1 MPKELGSMYNL
12 QYLSIQNFEEKSGR
26 INGKLPKWEDLVYL
40 REIYLDYNGLT
51 GTIPEKFLRHSNVTN
66 KDCYWG
72 FDQNSLEGILPSELK
87 KFEKLKIDLRGNQIS
102 EVSKD
107 LCRMKKWMNGNV
119 EQFGCDAILCPVG
132 TYDLAGRQESKDG
145 PCKAC
150 DYGDDG
156 TPFMG
161 STECVDAKGAQ
172 FQPDEQQILVKFA
185 LNTGLDK
192 WKKDGGWADDLAS
205 VTSVDETVDLLLDYC
220 TWHGVECNA
229 ANEIEKLRLPKNG
242 LKGKV
247 TKDIFHL
254 NSLRELDLSGND
266 IHLDSDGGFG
276 FLGQAKSLEKVY
288 LDQTPIESWEGI
300 GEATNLKELTLDDTS
315 LEGPLPDELFQ
326 LTKLEVLSCQFC
338 GITGTLSKAIGELS
352 SLQYLNLY
360 GNLLTGKI
368 HSEIGSLSSLLT
380 LDLSENLLKGT
391 IPAQINKLKNLE
403 EFSVHQASAP
413 DEGLSGPL
421 PAFDRLPNIKKLRLD
436 ENRLTGSIPDNF
448 LAGISDKSAKLEI
461 GLGFNLITGTVPAS
475 LAAFDKV
482 NIELIGNQIESID
495 PSLCRKSS
503 WQEGEI
509 AKLDTDVACNAI
521 LCPTGTYNVYGMASK
536 TLSSCYDCPG
546 ASFMGTTSCTAEDE
560 SKYSE
565 KKIIKEL
572 YYATGGPDW
581 TESKNWT
588 VSGVGVCNYQGI
600 TCSDGS
606 HDNEGVSEIDLT
618 NMGLSGSIP
627 SSIWALPHLKS
638 LILPQNAVTVSFKH
652 ISNAQ
657 KLKVLNVASTNTA
670 SLDGLA
676 GAPASLHEIYLDS
689 LDLTGTFP
697 DAILDIGENLKI
709 LRIDYNHFSGTIPSN
724 IDALSSLEEF
734 WCYANDFTSTIPTEI
749 GNLSKLTT
757 LVMGENMLTG
767 FLPEEL
773 SNLKKLELLSLYE
786 QRSEKKLSGPL
797 LDFADNTK
805 LHTVVL
811 AKNAFKGEIPSTF
824 LDGLKTDQDTVVD
837 LSFNH
842 ISGKVPEE
850 LSRFDSLFIDLAGNK
865 ITELPSVLCQNNN
878 WMNGK
883 LGSLPAEQD
892 PCDAIMCPIGSFNEL
907 GRLNDISR
915 PCRTCTN
922 GEEDSPYYG
931 STHCGSSERTILM
944 ELYSLL
950 NGDDW
955 ARNEYW
961 MDDNTPIC
969 KWQGV
974 GCKEG
979 GVDADEGAVSL
990 SLAQNKMDG
999 GEGTNMF
1006 SPLFWQLPHLKE
1018 LDIKDN
1024 NVRLNF
1030 DQIGLAKKIETLA
1043 VSTNGI
1049 TDISG
1054 ISAAT
1059 NLKELHLT
1067 DNGIDM
1073 PLENTE
1079 LLDMTWLQ
1087 KLFISY
1093 NSFRGTLPSRI
1104 GEMTNLKEFW
1114 CYKNKLQGQLPSE
1127 IGLLTGI
1134 EYLVISEN
1142 LLTGTL
1148 PLEMNELH
1156 KLKGTLCNAMPCMQM
1171 FVFLFAFFSD
1181 ILTLPILDDLA
1192 NVLLS

>member
-1 MPKELGSMYNL
+1 MAQEFAIDENKITGTLPKELGSMYNL
-12 QYLSIQNFEEKSGR
+12 QYLSIQNFEETSGR
-26 INGKLPKWEDLVYL
+26 ITGELPKWEDLVYL
-40 REIYLDYNGLT
+40 KEVYLDYNGLT
-51 GTIPEKFLRHSNVTN
+51 GTIPEKFLKHSNVTDKN
-66 KDCYWG
+66 CYWG
-72 FDQNSLEGILPSELK
+72 FDQNSLEGTLPSELK
-87 KFEKLKIDLRGNQIS
+87 RFEKLKIDLRGNQIS
-102 EVSKD
+102 GVSKD
-107 LCRMKKWMNGNV
+107 LCKKKKWMNGNV

-132 TYDLAGRQESKDG
+132 TYAFAGRQESKDV

-150 DYGDDG
+150 EYGDDG

-161 STECVDAKGAQ
+161 STECVDAEGGQ
-172 FQPDEQQILVKFA
+172 SNPDEQQILVIFA
-185 LNTGLDK
+185 LNAGLGK
-192 WKKDGGWADDLAS
+192 WKNDDGWADDLAS
-205 VTSVDETVDLLLDYC
+205 VTSVEETADVILDYC
-220 TWHGVECNA
+220 SWHGVECNA
-229 ANEIEKLRLPKNG
+229 ANEVEKLRFPKNG
-242 LKGKV
+242 LTGKV

-254 NSLRELDLSGND
+254 KSLKELDLSGND
-266 IHLDSDGGFG
+266 VHLDSNRGFG

-288 LDQTPIESWEGI
+288 LDQTPLESWDGI
-300 GEATNLKELTLDDTS
+300 GGATNVKELTLDDTS

-326 LTKLEVLSCQFC
+326 LTKLKVLSCQFC
-338 GITGTLSKAIGELS
+338 GITGTLPKAIDQLS
-352 SLQYLNLY
+352 SLQYLNFY

-368 HSEIGSLSSLLT
+368 HSQIGSLTSLRT

-391 IPAQINKLKNLE
+391 IPAEINNLQNLE
-403 EFSVHQASAP
+403 ELSIHQASAP

-421 PAFDRLPNIKKLRLD
+421 PAFDNLPNIKKLRLD
-436 ENRLTGSIPDNF
+436 ENRLTGSIPETF
-448 LAGISDKSAKLEI
+448 LAGVSDKSAKLEI

-475 LAAFDKV
+475 LGAFDKLI
-482 NIELIGNQIESID
+482 IELIGNQITSID
-495 PSLCRKSS
+495 PRLCDKSE
-503 WQEGEI
+503 WQDGEVGRVTC
-509 AKLDTDVACNAI
+509 KAI
-521 LCPTGTYNVYGMASK
+521 LCPIGTYNVYGMASK
-536 TLSSCYDCPG
+536 TFETCDDCPT
-546 ASFMGTTSCTAEDE
+546 ATFMGTTTCTEEDE

-565 KKIIKEL
+565 KKIIKQL
-572 YYATGGPDW
+572 YIETGGPDW
-581 TESKNWT
+581 TESQNWT
-588 VSGVGVCNYQGI
+588 VSGVGICNYQGI
-600 TCSDGS
+600 TCSEGS
-606 HDNEGVSEIDLT
+606 HDNEGVTEIDLT
-618 NMGLSGSIP
+618 NMGLSGTIP
-627 SSIWALPHLKS
+627 SAVWALPHLKS
-638 LILPQNAVTVSFKH
+638 LIVPQNAVTVNFKH

-657 KLKVLNVASTNTA
+657 KLRVLNVASTNTA
-670 SLDGLA
+670 SLEGLA
-676 GAPASLHEIYLDS
+676 GAPASLHELFLDS

-697 DAILDIGENLKI
+697 DAILDIGEKLKI
-709 LRIDYNHFSGTIPSN
+709 LKIDYNHFSGTIPSN

-734 WCYANDFTSTIPTEI
+734 WCYANDFTSTIPSEI
-749 GNLSKLTT
+749 GNLSNLKT
-757 LVMGENMLTG
+757 LVMGENMLSG
-767 FLPEEL
+767 FLPDEL
-773 SNLKKLELLSLYE
+773 GDLQKLELLSLYE

-811 AKNAFKGEIPSTF
+811 AKNAFKGEIPSTL
-824 LDGLKTDQDTVVD
+824 LDGVKTDQETVID

-842 ISGKVPEE
+842 LSGKVPKK
-850 LSRFDSLFIDLAGNK
+850 LARFDSLFLDLVGNK
-865 ITELPSVLCQNNN
+865 ITELPSVLCQNGN

-892 PCDAIMCPIGSFNEL
+892 PCDAIMCPIGYFNEL

-915 PCRTCTN
+915 PCRKCIN
-922 GEEDSPYYG
+922 AEEDSPYFG

-950 NGDDW
+950 DGDNW
-955 ARNEYW
+955 ARNQYW

-979 GVDADEGAVSL
+979 SVDKDEGVETL

-999 GEGTNMF
+999 GEATNMF

-1030 DQIGLAKKIETLA
+1030 DQIGLAKKLENLA

-1059 NLKELHLT
+1059 KLKELHLT

-1073 PLENTE
+1073 PLEDTE
-1079 LLDMTWLQ
+1079 LLDMTWLE

-1104 GEMTNLKEFW
+1104 GGMANLKEFW
-1114 CYKNKLQGQLPSE
+1114 CYKNNLQGQLPSE
-1127 IGLLTGI
+1127 IGLLTEI

-1148 PLEMNELH
+1148 PPELDELH
-1156 KLKGTLCNAMPCMQM
+1156 KLKGM
-1171 FVFLFAFFSD
+1171 
-1181 ILTLPILDDLA
+1181 
-1192 NVLLS
+1192 